1 MLGVFVQYGMQNP
14 PEHSVTGTKARE
26 KEFGIQVDVTGRGA
40 TYERDELGRTIN
52 LVEAGGV
59 GRIAR
64 PAPGPPIS
72 GRGGGYVN
80 WFGDSKDTWGR
91 GATYERDAFGRTIN
105 LVEAGGVGGIA
116 RRAPGPPISGRG
128 GGYGN
133 SFGNIKRLGAE
144 EGEFSFDMA
153 CKIPRNIA

>member
-1 MLGVFVQYGMQNP
+1 MQIP
-14 PEHSVTGTKARE
+14 PKHSVTGTKARE

-40 TYERDELGRTIN
+40 TYERDEFGRTIN

-80 WFGDSKDTWGR
+80 SFGILNR
-91 GATYERDAFGRTIN
+91 
-105 LVEAGGVGGIA
+105 LVTFHAGGVSA
-116 RRAPGPPISGRG
+116 GRDRE
-128 GGYGN
+128 N
-133 SFGNIKRLGAE
+133 
-144 EGEFSFDMA
+144 D
-153 CKIPRNIA
+153 